1 MAYPGALRG
10 RIAPADPSDQP
21 SGRGATK
28 AVWTQNYDPLG
39 SWPLST
45 LVAAIPVLVLL
56 GLLAS
61 GRASAWQAAAAGLV
75 AATAAAVGA
84 FGMPPGF
91 ALAAAGHGA
100 IFAAFRIVWLI
111 VAAVFLY
118 DLAVATGQFDVMKA
132 SIARLSGD
140 RRLQAVLIAFSFGA
154 FLEGAAG
161 FGAPVAISAA
171 FLVGLGFRPFQ
182 AALLCL
188 IANTAPV
195 AWGSIATPIRTL
207 AAVTGLDVEA
217 LSATSGR
224 ILPPLSLILP
234 FWLVRTMVPWR
245 ETLAVWPALLAI
257 GGVFAAI
264 QFAWSNFVGYEL
276 VDLASSVGSLVA
288 GVVVLK
294 LWKPRV
300 EWRFPH
306 DKDADLASRSPGAA
320 ALVAPTA
327 VQVARAWMPF
337 ALLTATVLIWGLP
350 AVKRS
355 MDAHTSWKW
364 EIPGLHE
371 RIARGQA
378 LTGHAEAGPGDLEKA
393 VADLVPLSS
402 TGTAVFVAAVVAG
415 LLLGVRPGQM
425 ATMLAAA
432 VARLAPAIAAIMA
445 MLALGFVTKAS
456 GMDVVLGLAFTRTGP
471 LLYPVFGTLLGWL
484 GVALTGSDTSSNVL
498 FGNLQRIT
506 AEKLGLS
513 PVLMASANTTGG
525 VMGKMID
532 AQSIVVAAAA
542 TGETGNEGTLLRAV
556 VGHSIA
562 LALMVG
568 AIVWTYAHLLPGL
581 VVDVPAGGPR

>member
-1 MAYPGALRG
+1 M
-10 RIAPADPSDQP
+10 
-21 SGRGATK
+21 
-28 AVWTQNYDPLG
+28 WTQNYDPLG

-45 LVAAIPVLVLL
+45 LVAAVPVLVLL

-61 GRASAWQAAAAGLV
+61 GRAPAWGAALAGL
-75 AATAAAVGA
+75 ATAMGAAIGV
-84 FGMPPGF
+84 FGMPA
-91 ALAAAGHGA
+91 ALAVAAAGHGL

-118 DLAVATGQFDVMKA
+118 DIAVATGQFDVMKA

-140 RRLQAVLIAFSFGA
+140 RRIQAVLVAFSFGA

-171 FLVGLGFRPFQ
+171 FLVGLGFKPFQ

-195 AWGSIATPIRTL
+195 AWGAIGTPIRTL
-207 AAVTGLDVEA
+207 ATITSLDVEA

-224 ILPPLSLILP
+224 ILPPLALILP
-234 FWLVRTMVPWR
+234 FWLVRSMVPWR
-245 ETLAVWPALLAI
+245 QTLAVWPALLAV
-257 GGVFAAI
+257 GGSFAAT
-264 QFAWSNFVGYEL
+264 QFAWSNFVGFEL
-276 VDLASSVGSLVA
+276 VDLASSIASLLA
-288 GVVVLK
+288 GVVVLQF
-294 LWKPRV
+294 WKPKD
-300 EWRFPH
+300 EWRFEH
-306 DKDADLASRSPGAA
+306 DGEGDLLAKSA
-320 ALVAPTA
+320 TA
-327 VQVARAWMPF
+327 QPLPSLSFGKVARAWMPF
-337 ALLTATVLIWGLP
+337 ALLTVTVLIWGLP
-350 AVKRS
+350 AVKTK
-355 MDAHTSWKW
+355 MDATTSKKW

-371 RIARGQA
+371 KIAKGEA
-378 LTGHAEAGPGDLEKA
+378 ITGHAEPTLKDLEKA
-393 VADLVPLSS
+393 IADIVPISS
-402 TGTAVFVAAVVAG
+402 TGTAVFLAAVVSG
-415 LLLGVRPGQM
+415 LLLGVDPIRLMKMLG
-425 ATMLAAA
+425 AT
-432 VARLAPAIAAIMA
+432 VVRLVPAIAAILG

-498 FGNLQRIT
+498 FGNLQRVT

-542 TGETGNEGTLLRAV
+542 TGEDGKEGEILRAV
-556 VGHSIA
+556 IGHSIA
-562 LALMVG
+562 LALLVG
-568 AIVWTYAHLLPGL
+568 AIVWVYAHLLPGF
-581 VVDVPAGGPR
+581 VAPVSR